1 MRSVL
6 KHSLL
11 FLIGG
16 SIYLLIE
23 VAFRGHTHWTM
34 LFVGGA
40 SFVLCGLIN
49 EIFSWEM
56 LIELQMLICALI
68 ITAVEFV
75 SGCILNLWLGMRVW
89 DYSTIPFNVLGQI
102 CLPFTT
108 AWYFLSLVAIV
119 LDDYL
124 RYWLFHEEKPRYVW
138 R

>member
-1 MRSVL
+1 MRSIF

-11 FLIGG
+11 FLVGG
-16 SIYLLIE
+16 SLYLLIE

-34 LFVGGA
+34 LVVGGV
-40 SFVLCGLIN
+40 SFVLCGLVN

-56 LIELQMLICALI
+56 LIELQMLICMLI

-75 SGCILNLWLGMRVW
+75 SGCILNLWIGLNVW
-89 DYSTIPFNVLGQI
+89 DYSNLPLNLIGQI
-102 CLPFTT
+102 CLPFSA

>member
-1 MRSVL
+1 MRSIF

-11 FLIGG
+11 FLAGG
-16 SIYLLIE
+16 SLYLLIE

-40 SFVLCGLIN
+40 SFALCGLVN

-56 LIELQMLICALI
+56 LIELQMLICMFV

-75 SGCILNLWLGMRVW
+75 SGCILNLWLGLNVW
-89 DYSTIPFNVLGQI
+89 DYSNLPLNLIGQI
-102 CLPFTT
+102 CLPFSA

-124 RYWLFHEEKPRYVW
+124 RYWLFHEERPRYVW